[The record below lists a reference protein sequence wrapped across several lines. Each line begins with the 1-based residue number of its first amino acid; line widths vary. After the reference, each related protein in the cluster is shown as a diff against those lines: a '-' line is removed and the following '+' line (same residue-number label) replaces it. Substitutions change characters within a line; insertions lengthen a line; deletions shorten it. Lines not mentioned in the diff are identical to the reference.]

1 MIELYRLKG
10 ILWYLKLNKT
20 VPKKKKKERDTDTC
34 NNMSESQRHYVD

>member
-20 VPKKKKKERDTDTC
+20 VPKKKKKRETLIHVTT
-34 NNMSESQRHYVD
+34 